1 MPGDGRTVEKFGGPE
16 VRIPWRFESPANRA
30 PTQSRRTPY
39 ASRVSVCPSCGH
51 ENEEGAKFCSQCAT
65 PLVAGTTGG
74 GTERKVI
81 TVLFADLVGFTSK
94 AERLDPEDVQA
105 VLAPYH
111 ERLRYELERW
121 GGTVEKFIGDAVVAL
136 FGAPVTRENDPER
149 AVRAA
154 LAIRDWIAEEAKLQV
169 RIGVNTGEALVKL
182 GARPESGEG
191 MAAGDVVNTTAR
203 LQAAAPTNGILAGE
217 TTYRATAEA
226 IEYRQHPAVDAKGKT
241 EPVPVWEVMQARARF
256 GVDLT
261 PEARTP
267 LVGRERELDQ
277 LVGALERARQ
287 QRSPELVTLIG
298 VPGIGKSRLVGELFQ
313 SVERGG
319 QLTYWRQGRSIGY
332 GEGVSYWALAEM
344 VKAQAG
350 ILETDRDAE
359 VDAKLTRAVEQLID
373 EDTEWVLSH
382 LRPLVGQ
389 AGDAA
394 AGSQEEAF
402 AAWRRFFEA
411 LAERYPLVLVFED
424 IQWADDGLLDFI
436 DHLVDWVRD
445 VPMLLLCTA
454 RLELLERRPAWGGGK
469 MNAATVALAPLSNDE
484 TAALISALS
493 ERPLLEAATQ
503 TALLDRA
510 GGNPLYAEQYVRMLA
525 ERGSA
530 EDLPLPESV
539 QGIIAA
545 RLDSLPLEEK
555 AILQDA
561 AVVGKV
567 FWLGALGATEQQL
580 HALQQKE
587 FVQRARRSSV
597 AGEIEFAFKHLLVR
611 DVAYGQIPRSQRAQ
625 KHLRAAEWIESL
637 GRPEDHAEMVAHH
650 YLSALELARAAGE
663 EVHAFADRARVALCE
678 AGDRA
683 LALNALPQ
691 AEHYFS
697 DAIDLTPQD
706 DQGCPALLLRLGE
719 ARYLRSWG
727 GFAELKEAQAGL
739 LAVGDRESAAEAALR
754 LTAIAWAKGNR
765 EGVTAHLDDARS
777 LVAGRPA
784 SRVQASV
791 LAEVARYDMLA
802 DRNDS
807 AIATGRQ
814 ALRMAE
820 ELGLDDIRTRALN
833 NVGASRVAAGDPGG
847 VDDLE
852 ASIAIASKINA
863 AADLIRG
870 YNNLGT
876 MKLLLGRL
884 DEAQPHILEAHR
896 LAQHFGHHGFAQ
908 WSEGGPL
915 IGDAFERGRWDEVV
929 ERADAFLAALGDST
943 HYQASSAYL
952 FRAVVRLGRGDL
964 TGAEHDAEQGL
975 QLARPVGDPQLWGSI
990 LEFAAFV
997 FDSAGNERRAT
1008 ETLDE
1013 ALALMSE
1020 LGQLGWVVVST
1031 WASAWV
1037 AWRLE
1042 RGEEFLHIVRDEP
1055 LESPWLWGARAIA
1068 AGDFARAADIFG
1080 EMRATT
1086 LEAFFRL
1093 QAAESL
1099 VADDRRAEADV
1110 QLRAALVFYR
1120 SVGATRYVREGEE
1133 LLAASA

>member
-1 MPGDGRTVEKFGGPE
+1 M
-16 VRIPWRFESPANRA
+16 
-30 PTQSRRTPY
+30 
-39 ASRVSVCPSCGH
+39 SVCPSCGH
-51 ENEEGAKFCSQCAT
+51 ENEDSAKFCSQCAT
-65 PLVAGTTGG
+65 PLAPGTPFG

-136 FGAPVTRENDPER
+136 FGAPVARENDPER

-217 TTYRATAEA
+217 TTYRATAET
-226 IEYRQHPAVDAKGKT
+226 IEYREHTAVEAKGKK
-241 EPVPVWEVMQARARF
+241 ERVPVWEVVQARARF

-261 PEARTP
+261 PAARTP
-267 LVGRERELDQ
+267 LVGREREVDQ

-287 QRSPELVTLIG
+287 QRSPELVSLIG
-298 VPGIGKSRLVGELFQ
+298 VPGIGKSRLVGELFE
-313 SVERGG
+313 SIERGG
-319 QLTYWRQGRSIGY
+319 QLTYWRQGRSLGY

-350 ILETDRDAE
+350 ILETDRDDE

-373 EDTEWVLSH
+373 EDAEWVLSH

-389 AGDAA
+389 AGDTSP
-394 AGSQEEAF
+394 GSQEEAF

-411 LAERYPLVLVFED
+411 LAERNPLVLVFED

-436 DHLVDWVRD
+436 EHLADWVRD

-469 MNAATVALAPLSNDE
+469 MNAANVALAPLSNDE

-503 TALLDRA
+503 TSLLDRA

-525 ERGSA
+525 ERGPA

-567 FWLGALGATEQQL
+567 FWLGALGASEQQL

-625 KHLRAAEWIESL
+625 KHLHAAEWIESL

-650 YLSALELARAAGE
+650 YSSALELARAAGE
-663 EVHAFADRARVALCE
+663 EVHAFAERARVALRE

-697 DAIDLTPQD
+697 EAIALAGQD
-706 DQGCPALLLRLGE
+706 DQGRPALHFRLGE
-719 ARYLRSWG
+719 ARFLGSWG
-727 GFAELKEAQAGL
+727 GSAELKEAQAGF
-739 LAVGDRESAAEAALR
+739 LAAGDRESAAEAALR
-754 LTAIAWAKGNR
+754 LADVAWAQGNR
-765 EGVTAHLDDARS
+765 DDVSAHLEDARS

-784 SRVQASV
+784 SRVQALV
-791 LAEVARYDMLA
+791 LTDVARYDMLA

-807 AIATGRQ
+807 AIATGGR
-814 ALRMAE
+814 ALRLAE

-833 NVGASRVAAGDPGG
+833 TIGVSRVAVGDSGG
-847 VDDLE
+847 LE
-852 ASIAIASKINA
+852 DIEESIAIASRINA
-863 AADLIRG
+863 AADLVRG
-870 YNNLGT
+870 VNNRGN
-876 MKLLLGRL
+876 MKLQLGRL
-884 DEAQPHILEAHR
+884 DEAEPDILEAHR
-896 LAQHFGHHGFAQ
+896 LAEHFGLHGFAR

-915 IGDAFERGRWDEVV
+915 MTVAFYRGRWDEVV
-929 ERADAFLAALGDST
+929 ERADAFLATLGDGT
-943 HYQASSAYL
+943 HYQAAQAHL
-952 FRAVVRLGRGDL
+952 ARGMIHLGRGDAV
-964 TGAEHDAEQGL
+964 GAVEHAERGL
-975 QLARPVGDPQLWGSI
+975 ELARPVGDPQVLGSI
-990 LEFAAFV
+990 MQFATFV
-997 FDSAGNERRAT
+997 FDSAGNDRRAE

-1013 ALALMSE
+1013 ALALMRE

-1037 AWRLE
+1037 AWRLG
-1042 RGEEFLHIVRDEP
+1042 RTDEFLDIVRDEP
-1055 LESPWLWGARAIA
+1055 VDSAWLSGARATA
-1068 AGDFARAADIFG
+1068 SGDFARAADTFG
-1080 EMRATT
+1080 EMGATT

-1093 QAAESL
+1093 HAAESL
-1099 VADDRRAEADV
+1099 VAEDRRAEADV
-1110 QLRAALVFYR
+1110 QLRSALAFYR
-1120 SVGATRYVREGEE
+1120 GVGAIRYVREGEE